1 MPDAHPVAQH
11 PEPIARNDH
20 QPVVHQ
26 SKPVVHKSVVH
37 NRVQIVM
44 IHTSRYA
51 FQGQARLAAD
61 AGVSRSTIS
70 RLLSGKISP
79 TYRLAQAVTAA
90 LAQHLKRPLQPG
102 EVFSP
107 TGEYDECSGCALS
120 GCNGCL
126 PEDAYDSRGNLRP
139 AWKNAHPGDWSRT
152 PAHSVPASSVSAPP

>member
-1 MPDAHPVAQH
+1 MPDTCPIAQHSEPVA
-11 PEPIARNDH
+11 RDDRKS
-20 QPVVHQ
+20 VVHQ
-26 SKPVVHKSVVH
+26 SVVH

-139 AWKNAHPGDWSRT
+139 AWKNARPGDWSR
-152 PAHSVPASSVSAPP
+152 ALERSASEASAAAMP